1 MQSSRFYRSEITEAR
16 SSRWNMVVKNDFN
29 KYSEPYN
36 QKDTHYSA
44 TSLSSSFSLD
54 KCGSKRDNLD
64 KILEIRFLLC
74 NSCFWCASYYHN
86 SSDKN
91 RITKCPGCYSDELE
105 SMPISS
111 REVYKFD
118 YNPRRGITLEFSG
131 GLEKWIVGVEGFL
144 WILLLTCG

>member
-131 GLEKWIVGVEGFL
+131 GLEK
-144 WILLLTCG
+144 